1 MAVDDNDCSGIEGEK
16 GELEGCCGSGKG
28 KGKGKGGL
36 GMSGWTGGD
45 KFKGKIVFG
54 MNALP
59 VVPTGT
65 STFNDPAAVVTTTSS
80 VSRKIGEEVP

>member
-1 MAVDDNDCSGIEGEK
+1 MRSSITTAGAEWKEK
-16 GELEGCCGSGKG
+16 RVSRKGVAGVGKV
-28 KGKGKGGL
+28 KGKGGL
-36 GMSGWTGGD
+36 GGD
-45 KFKGKIVFG
+45 KFKCNIVCG

-65 STFNDPAAVVTTTSS
+65 STFNDPAAFVTTTSS